1 MMPDDDWATGLTDD
15 STAAGTTVPQPQPQ
29 PQPWEDGRV
38 GMPLLARG
46 VRWSDIVAEMQRDN
60 ELRDAA

>member
-1 MMPDDDWATGLTDD
+1 MIPDDDWATGHVDD
-15 STAAGTTVPQPQPQ
+15 STATVPQPR
-29 PQPWEDGRV
+29 PWEDGRT

-46 VRWSDIVAEMQRDN
+46 VRWSDIVAEMERDN